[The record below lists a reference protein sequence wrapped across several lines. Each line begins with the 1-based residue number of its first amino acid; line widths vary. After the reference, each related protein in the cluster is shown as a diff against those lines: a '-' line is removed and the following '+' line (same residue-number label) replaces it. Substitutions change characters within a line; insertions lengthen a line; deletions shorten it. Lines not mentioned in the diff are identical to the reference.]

1 MGAQVEA
8 RKIIEYVGGKE
19 NIKRVTHCAT
29 RLRFNLVDNAKADR
43 NALESLENL
52 GVADMGTQYQ
62 VIVGPTVDGVYNEV
76 VDLLGA
82 AYGKGA
88 VEDDGS
94 AKREPGFINAIKF
107 YGNKVFDVISGSFT
121 PIIPA
126 FCGAAIIKAI
136 LAICTMAGVL
146 AADSST
152 YAVLSAASNS
162 IFYFLPIVLSVSM
175 ARKLGANPYIAAAVG
190 AALLEPNFTALGGN
204 GEMSSFLGIPMVLMG
219 YASTVFP
226 AMLATTLLYVVE
238 KFLKRVVYKDLQ
250 IVIVPTI
257 SLLVVVPATMLLVG
271 PFGYYVGE
279 ALSNFV
285 MWLMGTMPIPAG
297 FILGALWMFVVLF
310 GLHWAVIPVLIANI
324 SSLGSDPVM
333 AALGTTIFAA
343 AGAAAGVF
351 IKAKSPQLKS
361 VALSTLVPALLG
373 GITEPVIYGISL
385 RYRKSM
391 IEMCLM
397 TGVGGAFIAATGC
410 GQMSTAG
417 GFPSIVTATNIPMYC
432 IGIAIAFFGTAAL
445 HVIFGF
451 GEDTAEAIEL
461 NDAE

>member
-1 MGAQVEA
+1 MGTSIDAN
-8 RKIIEYVGGKE
+8 KIIECVGGKA
-19 NIKRVTHCAT
+19 NIKSVAHCAT
-29 RLRFNLVDNAKADR
+29 RLRFNLTDNAQA
-43 NALESLENL
+43 NAAELEKLGIL
-52 GVADMGTQYQ
+52 GVADVGTQYQ
-62 VIVGPTVDGVYNEV
+62 VIVGPGVDSVYGEV
-76 VDLLGA
+76 VASLGSG
-82 AYGKGA
+82 YGKGA
-88 VEDDGS
+88 VADDAPGP
-94 AKREPGFINAIKF
+94 EPGLLNAVRF
-107 YGNKVFDVISGSFT
+107 YGNKVFDVVSGSFT

-136 LAICTMAGVL
+136 LSICTMAGWL
-146 AADSST
+146 AAENST
-152 YAVLSAASNS
+152 YAVLAAASNS
-162 IFYFLPIVLSVSM
+162 IFYFLPIVLCVSM

-190 AALLEPNFTALGGN
+190 AALLEPNFTALGSN
-204 GEMSSFLGIPMVLMG
+204 GDTSSFLGIPMVLMG

-226 AMLATTLLYVVE
+226 AMLATTLLHVVE
-238 KFLKRVVYKDLQ
+238 KFLKRMVYRDLQ
-250 IVIVPTI
+250 VVIVPTVC
-257 SLLVVVPATMLLVG
+257 LLIVVPVTMLLVG

-285 MWLMGTMPIPAG
+285 MWLMATMPVPAG

-333 AALGTTIFAA
+333 AALGMTIFAA

-351 IKAKSPQLKS
+351 LKAKSPQLKS

-373 GITEPVIYGISL
+373 GITEPVIYGIAL

-391 IEMCLM
+391 VEMCLM
-397 TGVGGAFIAATGC
+397 TGVAAAFVAFTGC

-432 IGIAIAFFGTAAL
+432 IGSAIAFFGTAAV
-445 HVIFGF
+445 HVVLGF
-451 GEDTAEAIEL
+451 GEDTAEAVEL
-461 NDAE
+461 DDEE